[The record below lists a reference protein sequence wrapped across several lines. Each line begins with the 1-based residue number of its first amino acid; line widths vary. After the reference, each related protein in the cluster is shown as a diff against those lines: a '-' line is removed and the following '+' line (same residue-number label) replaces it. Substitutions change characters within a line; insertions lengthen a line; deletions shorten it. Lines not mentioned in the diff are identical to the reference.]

1 MKLYIPMKH
10 NKLVLF
16 CELGAAP
23 YNGKI
28 KVLTKTAKRW
38 SCFNLVLLILE
49 VGDISVIF
57 RIARLLEVIASLFH
71 LSNWIKLI
79 KV

>member
-1 MKLYIPMKH
+1 MKLYIPIKH

-28 KVLTKTAKRW
+28 KVLTKTARRW
-38 SCFNLVLLILE
+38 FCFNLVLLILR
-49 VGDISVIF
+49 GGISVIF
-57 RIARLLEVIASLFH
+57 RIARYVLAAIPCFFFFIQVIE
-71 LSNWIKLI
+71 
-79 KV
+79 